1 MADTAYEKQRE
12 REREGEGERRGSHEG
27 LKEIIA
33 CGDGITVA
41 TEQRA

>member
-1 MADTAYEKQRE
+1 MRNRTS
-12 REREGEGERRGSHEG
+12 EGRRAGSHEG

-41 TEQRA
+41 TEHGA